1 MFFNELSQ
9 TNKFQCRV
17 SPLGLDE
24 DPELMLSDDEIKD
37 DVLDA
42 YAEDPDNN
50 PLDPEKDDDAPIPYE
65 SFPGEHDVV
74 EAMKLIQAKGCTLW
88 TGSNQYMTCSDLKQ
102 KQCSI
107 IPTYSNTPTP
117 QHPNTPTFQHSTP
130 CFPLPIP
137 LYLRLFLCENVS
149 FSIVSPMCISSK
161 HIRPGRNLPPVC
173 RSLRMWKSLAS
184 VRRRKRSKNIQ

>member
-24 DPELMLSDDEIKD
+24 DPELLFSDDEVKD
-37 DVLDA
+37 DVLEAHDK
-42 YAEDPDNN
+42 DPENN
-50 PLDPEKDDDAPIPYE
+50 PLPPVGNDAPPEFE
-65 SFPGEHDVV
+65 SFPGEHEVIG
-74 EAMKLIQAKGCTLW
+74 AMKLIEAKGCTLW

-102 KQCSI
+102 NRCSI

-117 QHPNTPTFQHSTP
+117 QHPNTPTFQRSTP
-130 CFPLPIP
+130 CFPLPLP

-149 FSIVSPMCISSK
+149 FSIVSPMWISSK
-161 HIRPGRNLPPVC
+161 HIRPGRHLPPFC
-173 RSLRMWKSLAS
+173 RSLGMWKSLAS
-184 VRRRKRSKNIQ
+184 LSRWRRSKNIQ